1 MPIIQLNK
9 NNRIIIPKTISK
21 KINLQIGDKIYIN
34 ELNGKIVIEKIK
46 SEKLNSKEMNQLIE
60 KVWNDWVS
68 G

>member
-60 KVWNDWVS
+60 KVWND
-68 G
+68 